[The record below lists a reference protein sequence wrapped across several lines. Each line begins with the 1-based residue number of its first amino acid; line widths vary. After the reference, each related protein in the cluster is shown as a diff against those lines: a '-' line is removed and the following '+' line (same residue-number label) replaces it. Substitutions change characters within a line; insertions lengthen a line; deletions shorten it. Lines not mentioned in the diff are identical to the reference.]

1 MTLKIQ
7 AGHLQYLKDLVLPC
21 DSPQKR
27 EQYKVG
33 NFANADKVQDLYK
46 RYRWD
51 LFWQGLRNSN
61 NTDFLTK
68 VLYSYLNDEHI
79 DSALKYVVRPL

>member
-1 MTLKIQ
+1 MGLKMQ
-7 AGHLQYLKDLVLPC
+7 AGHVQYLRDLVLPY

-27 EQYKVG
+27 ELYKAG
-33 NFANADKVQDLYK
+33 KFENADKVQDLNK

-51 LFWQGLRNSN
+51 LFWLGLRNSN
-61 NTDFLTK
+61 NTNFLTK

-79 DSALKYVVRPL
+79 DSALKYVVKPL

>member
-7 AGHLQYLKDLVLPC
+7 AGHLQYLRDLIQPL
-21 DSPQKR
+21 DNTANR
-27 EQYKVG
+27 EIYKAGKFV
-33 NFANADKVQDLYK
+33 NADKVQDLYK

-68 VLYSYLNDEHI
+68 VLYSYLNDAHI
-79 DSALKYVVRPL
+79 DNALKYVVKPL

>member
-7 AGHLQYLKDLVLPC
+7 AGHLQYLKDLVLPL
-21 DSPQKR
+21 DNTANR
-27 EQYKVG
+27 EIYKAG
-33 NFANADKVQDLYK
+33 KFANADKVTDLYK

-51 LFWQGLRNSN
+51 LFWLALRNSN

-79 DSALKYVVRPL
+79 DSALKYVVKPI